1 MNQMLASPSPHVH
14 GKNSTRR
21 IMADVL
27 IAMMPAVLVSFY
39 FAGIEAIQVFV
50 LSVAGCVFT
59 EFFIQRAISKSP
71 VTIGDLSAAVTGVLL
86 ALNLPASSPWWMV
99 LLGCLVAIGMGK
111 MTFGGLGNNLFNP
124 ALVARV
130 LLLISFPVQMTN
142 WTVEKPLFVF
152 EGGVQGFSG
161 ATPLGL
167 FKENL
172 AAGLSIQEIITKFDF
187 SHISLFL
194 GNIGGSLGETSAVA
208 ILLGFAYLLARK
220 VITYHIPVTIF
231 ATVLIFSGILYLM
244 DSTQFV
250 DPLFHLFS
258 GGLMLGAVFMA
269 TDYVTSPMSVT
280 GMIIYSVGIGLLTV
294 IIRVWGAYPEGVSF
308 AILLMN
314 ACVPLLNQYFVPRH
328 YGETKR
334 HG

>member
-1 MNQMLASPSPHVH
+1 MNQLIASPSPHIH
-14 GKNSTRR
+14 GDISTRR
-21 IMADVL
+21 IMTDVL
-27 IAMMPAVLVSFY
+27 IAMIPAVLVSFY
-39 FAGIEAIQVFV
+39 FAGIEAIEVFA
-50 LSVAGCVFT
+50 LSVAGCVLT
-59 EFFIQRAISKSP
+59 EYLIQRYINKSAA
-71 VTIGDLSAAVTGVLL
+71 TINDMSAAVTGVLL

-99 LLGCLVAIGMGK
+99 LLGCLIAIGMGK

-142 WTVEKPLFVF
+142 WVVEKPLFALK
-152 EGGVQGFSG
+152 EGVQGFSG
-161 ATPLGL
+161 ATPLAL

-172 AAGLSIQEIITKFDF
+172 AAGIPIQEIITKFDI
-187 SHISLFL
+187 SHVSMFL
-194 GNIGGSLGETSAVA
+194 GNIGGSMGETSAIA
-208 ILLGFAYLLARK
+208 ILLGLVYLLVRR

-231 ATVLIFSGILYLM
+231 ITVLVFSGILYFIDPARFM
-244 DSTQFV
+244 
-250 DPLFHLFS
+250 DPLFHLLS

-280 GMIIYSVGIGLLTV
+280 GMVIYSIGIGLLTV
-294 IIRVWGAYPEGVSF
+294 IIRIWGAYPEGVSF

-328 YGETKR
+328 YGGTKKN
-334 HG
+334 G

>member
-1 MNQMLASPSPHVH
+1 M
-14 GKNSTRR
+14 
-21 IMADVL
+21 
-27 IAMMPAVLVSFY
+27 
-39 FAGIEAIQVFV
+39 FA

-59 EFFIQRAISKSP
+59 EFFIQRVISKSP

-142 WTVEKPLFVF
+142 WAVEKPLFVF

-172 AAGLSIQEIITKFDF
+172 AAGLSIQEIITKFDV

-208 ILLGFAYLLARK
+208 ILLGFVYLLARK

-244 DSTQFV
+244 DPSHFV
-250 DPLFHLFS
+250 DPLIHLLS

-280 GMIIYSVGIGLLTV
+280 GMVIYSVGIGLLTV